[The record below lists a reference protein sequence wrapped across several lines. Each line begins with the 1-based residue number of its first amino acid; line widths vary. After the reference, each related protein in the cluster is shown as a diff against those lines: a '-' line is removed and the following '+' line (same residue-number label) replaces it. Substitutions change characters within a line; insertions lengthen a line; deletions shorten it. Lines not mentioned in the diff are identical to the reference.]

1 ADKSRA
7 TILTPDMVVPGMH
20 LNAVGGDCPG
30 KTELDARILQ
40 RATVVVEFEPQTRIE
55 GELQQLPVDFPVI
68 ELWKILQGRAGGRT
82 RADEITVFDSVG
94 FALEDLSAL
103 RYLHQRASAMDIGR
117 QLEIVPRLLDPKD
130 LYGYA
135 LGKAASPAIAH

>member
-1 ADKSRA
+1 
-7 TILTPDMVVPGMH
+7 M
-20 LNAVGGDCPG
+20 
-30 KTELDARILQ
+30 
-40 RATVVVEFEPQTRIE
+40 EFEPQTRIE
-55 GELQQLPVDFPVI
+55 GELQQLPADFPVI
-68 ELWKILQGRAGGRT
+68 ELWQILQGLESGRT
-82 RADEITVFDSVG
+82 QANEITVFDSVG

-135 LGKAASPAIAH
+135 MGQAASLAIAH